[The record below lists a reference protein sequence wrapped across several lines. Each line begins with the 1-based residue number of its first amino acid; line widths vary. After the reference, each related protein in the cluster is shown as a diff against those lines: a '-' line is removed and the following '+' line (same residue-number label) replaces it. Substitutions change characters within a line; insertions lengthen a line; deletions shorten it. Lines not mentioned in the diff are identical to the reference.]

1 MNEVERCPK
10 CGGEMAKSDRLVA
23 ATRLLANVTLAK
35 RGDIIGD
42 RIIPYYCRDCGY
54 IEFYKEMKEKR
65 R

>member
-35 RGDIIGD
+35 RGDI
-42 RIIPYYCRDCGY
+42 
-54 IEFYKEMKEKR
+54 R
-65 R
+65 RQNHSILLQRL